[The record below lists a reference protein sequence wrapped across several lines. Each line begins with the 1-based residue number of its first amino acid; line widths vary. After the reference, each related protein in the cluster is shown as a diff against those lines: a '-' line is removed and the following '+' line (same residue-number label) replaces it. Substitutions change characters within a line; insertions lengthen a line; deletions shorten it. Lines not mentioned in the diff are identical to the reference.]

1 MLETIKRP
9 EQLQV
14 ADQESPTGVRP
25 SNTRLWL
32 YLTPILAVPVLL
44 LVFALLILPTNWFL
58 AKAGASFPY
67 LLNTGSGATM
77 NGDGCEVVI
86 YGDSTAMFALNPLV
100 IEQRTGLKTCNIADI
115 EGETI
120 VNDTMILDQFLARNA
135 RPRFIVFQYT
145 PEGMNPQALRAD
157 PIVTR
162 FEAVTYRMR
171 QPHRLA
177 SLVVLMKHPEDIFSW
192 TEHGMLVAIES
203 LFTKTPKHQGK
214 PVQYRPMGQIM
225 VGARPLVSC
234 TYKSYAD
241 HPDKAWVNS
250 LRSRYAKNGT
260 TVIVD
265 AMALP
270 ECDPDIA
277 YFRREL
283 AGLIDNQIQTL
294 PVTDYYVG
302 GRHVNMAG
310 SVPVSNMVAEQ
321 ILQHL
326 KPTP

>member
-14 ADQESPTGVRP
+14 ADRESTPVVAP
-25 SNTRLWL
+25 SRTRLWL

-44 LVFALLILPTNWFL
+44 LLFALLILPTDWFL

-67 LLNTGSGATM
+67 LMNTGSGANMTGM
-77 NGDGCEVVI
+77 GCEVVI

-100 IEQRTGLKTCNIADI
+100 IEKRTGLKTCNIADI

-120 VNDTMILDQFLARNA
+120 INDTMILDQFLAKNP
-135 RPRFIVFQYT
+135 RPKFIVFQYT
-145 PEGMNPQALRAD
+145 PEGMNPQALRSD
-157 PIVTR
+157 PVVTR

-171 QPHRLA
+171 QPHRLL
-177 SLVVLMKHPEDIFSW
+177 SLMLLMRHPEDIFSW
-192 TEHGMLVAIES
+192 SEHGMLVAIES
-203 LFTKTPKHQGK
+203 LFTKPPKHEGK

-225 VGARPLVSC
+225 VGARPLLFC
-234 TYKSYAD
+234 SYNSHAD

-250 LRSRYAKNGT
+250 LRSRYAIDGT
-260 TVIVD
+260 TVLVD

-270 ECDPDIA
+270 DCDPDVS
-277 YFRREL
+277 YFQHEL
-283 AGLIDNQIQTL
+283 AGLIDNSITTL
-294 PVTDYYVG
+294 PVSDFYFG

-310 SVPVSNMVAEQ
+310 SLPVSNMVAEQ

>member
-1 MLETIKRP
+1 M
-9 EQLQV
+9 QV
-14 ADQESPTGVRP
+14 ADRASTQVVVP
-25 SNTRLWL
+25 SSTRLWL

-44 LVFALLILPTNWFL
+44 LVFALLILPTDWFL

-67 LLNTGSGATM
+67 LLNTGSGANMT
-77 NGDGCEVVI
+77 GQGCEVVI

-120 VNDTMILDQFLARNA
+120 VNDTLILDQFLAKNP
-135 RPRFIVFQYT
+135 RPKFIVFQYT
-145 PEGMNPQALRAD
+145 PEGMNPQALRSD

-192 TEHGMLVAIES
+192 AEHGMLVAMES
-203 LFTKTPKHQGK
+203 LFTKAPKHEGK
-214 PVQYRPMGQIM
+214 PVQYRPMGQIT
-225 VGARPLVSC
+225 VGARPLRSC

-250 LRSRYAKNGT
+250 LRTRYGVNGT
-260 TVIVD
+260 TVLVD

-270 ECDPDIA
+270 ECDPDVA
-277 YFRREL
+277 YFQHEL
-283 AGLIDNQIQTL
+283 AGLIDNQIETL
-294 PVTDYYVG
+294 PVSDYYVG

-310 SVPVSNMVAEQ
+310 ALPVSNMVAEQ
-321 ILQHL
+321 ILQHI